1 VPLEGLFGRVPPGYQ
16 VVVVDEGLGRCP
28 RGARRDC
35 YSGVRVVVVVHWG
48 QGIGLQLDG
57 PFPIVPLGSEAGGRV
72 CLGIGQERFGIGEQF
87 G

>member
-1 VPLEGLFGRVPPGYQ
+1 MPQDYQ
-16 VVVVDEGLGRCP
+16 VVVVDGGLGRCP
-28 RGARRDC
+28 RDARRDC
-35 YSGVRVVVVVHWG
+35 YSGVHVVVVVHWG

-72 CLGIGQERFGIGEQF
+72 CLGRGRERFGIDGQF